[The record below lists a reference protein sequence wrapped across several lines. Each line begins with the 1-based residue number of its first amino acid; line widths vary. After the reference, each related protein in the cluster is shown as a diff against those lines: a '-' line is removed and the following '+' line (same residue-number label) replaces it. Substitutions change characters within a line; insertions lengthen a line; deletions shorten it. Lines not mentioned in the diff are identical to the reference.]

1 MKTKILILAV
11 ATLFTASGAAEAR
24 RMDKRENRQ
33 GQRIH
38 QGIKSGEVTKREAKK
53 LIRGQKKVHAM
64 ENQAMADGDFSLEEK
79 ARIEH
84 AQDKQSKKIFRAKHN
99 ERDRDGSNDA
109 DSSAGE

>member
-1 MKTKILILAV
+1 MKTKILVLAA
-11 ATLFTASGAAEAR
+11 ATLFVASGAAEAR
-24 RMDKRENRQ
+24 RVDKRENRQ
-33 GQRIH
+33 GHRIQ
-38 QGIKSGEVTKREAKK
+38 QGIRSGEVTKREAKK

-64 ENQAMADGDFSLEEK
+64 EEQARAEGNFSLEEK

-99 ERDRDGSNDA
+99 EQDRGDSSEA